1 MYLTPLRSFKVPI
14 RLQSYFPRLLGSSVS
29 RHKRPAVAAP
39 NPTGGG
45 DPGRISA
52 IRSDQNWFFG
62 QQRLQQVCF
71 NRHVFLIVVCILFTF
86 IVTELLS

>member
-39 NPTGGG
+39 NPGGVQSLYVTRLAYVTLRHSVTRKLETGALVRTFRAF
-45 DPGRISA
+45 PS
-52 IRSDQNWFFG
+52 
-62 QQRLQQVCF
+62 
-71 NRHVFLIVVCILFTF
+71 LIP
-86 IVTELLS
+86 